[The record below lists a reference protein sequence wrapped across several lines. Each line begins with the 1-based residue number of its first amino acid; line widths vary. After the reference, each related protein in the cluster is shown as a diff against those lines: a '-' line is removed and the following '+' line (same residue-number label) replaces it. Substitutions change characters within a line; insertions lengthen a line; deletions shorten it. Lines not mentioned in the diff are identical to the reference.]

1 MHHDYSVRENLLAG
15 IVASGEEAGVLLW
28 IAVYMSHG
36 LDNGRISVLIKLR
49 PSVFIGLNSPE
60 ETVSGLI
67 SYLDPFWFY
76 AVVFK
81 VCQDV
86 DGMSCK
92 IFLHLLIRVTA
103 P

>member
-28 IAVYMSHG
+28 IAVYVSHG
-36 LDNGRISVLIKLR
+36 FYDGSISILVQFR
-49 PSVFIGLNSPE
+49 PSVFIRLHGPE
-60 ETVSGLI
+60 ETVSSLV
-67 SYLDPFWFY
+67 SDLDPFRLY
-76 AVVFK
+76 SVVLQ
-81 VCQDV
+81 VCQDF

-92 IFLHLLIRVTA
+92 IFLHLLIGMTA